1 MTRIAPLNADQ
12 LTAAVL
18 NLVTQFDVHRLP
30 RDDFNAALTA
40 FLTPLTSEHLKAEHV
55 NCLLKNANG
64 WYEASTLAF
73 DDPMENKPHAWAK
86 HANKDRRAVEVCSAA
101 ICEGGRPE

>member
-1 MTRIAPLNADQ
+1 MKTTPLTADQ

-18 NLVTQFDVHRLP
+18 SLVTQFETVRLP

-40 FLTPLTSEHLKAEHV
+40 FLQPLTSEHLKAEHV
-55 NCLLKNANG
+55 NCLLKHANG

-73 DDPMENKPHAWAK
+73 DDPMEGKPHAWAK
-86 HANKDRRAVEVCSAA
+86 HAAKDKRAVEVIAAA
-101 ICEGGRPE
+101 IVDGGKPE

>member
-1 MTRIAPLNADQ
+1 MKTAPLTADQ

-30 RDDFNAALTA
+30 RDDFNAALVA
-40 FLTPLTSEHLKAEHV
+40 FLTPLTSDNLKARDI
-55 NCLLKNANG
+55 NCLLKAANG

-73 DDPMENKPHAWAK
+73 DDVMENKPHAWAK
-86 HANKDRRAVEVCSAA
+86 HAEKDKRHVEVIAA
-101 ICEGGRPE
+101 SICDGGRPE